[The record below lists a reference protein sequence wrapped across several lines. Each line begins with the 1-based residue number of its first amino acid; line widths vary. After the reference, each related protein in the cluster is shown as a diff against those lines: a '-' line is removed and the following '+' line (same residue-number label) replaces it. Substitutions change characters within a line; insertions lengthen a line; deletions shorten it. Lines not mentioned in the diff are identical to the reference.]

1 MGEHATTNSL
11 DNNQNTTCRDLCER
25 MITTLPRGLRD
36 IIYEYILCDKF
47 YKNVVVSTNE
57 PASSQ
62 AGLDYWQVEKVA
74 DTTLKELLEAW
85 YRSVRFHVGE
95 DLGYIE
101 RFLSLNVA
109 RLGISRH
116 HLITKIS
123 ITFNQRDVVFLKKK
137 KKHPPPLGGDV
148 TRVPTSRAR
157 LLERLEHLFLLKRG
171 ASIHLYAIIGCRYTR
186 RMMIIDDRSPHAERK
201 VLRQVTTVM
210 SDVLSRLSAEGY
222 RLATGIQ
229 LSSRRPHKSSLY
241 DLCSGNLLLDGED

>member
-1 MGEHATTNSL
+1 MGQYATTNSL
-11 DNNQNTTCRDLCER
+11 DNNRDTTCRDLCEG
-25 MITTLPRGLRD
+25 MITTLPRELRD
-36 IIYEYILCDKF
+36 IIYEYILCDTL
-47 YKNVVVSTNE
+47 YKDVAVSTNE

-74 DTTLKELLEAW
+74 DTAWKELFEAW
-85 YRSVRFHVGE
+85 YRSVRIHMGE

-109 RLGISRH
+109 RLGIPRH

-123 ITFNQRDVVFLKKK
+123 ITFNQRDVVFLEK
-137 KKHPPPLGGDV
+137 PLGGDV

-157 LLERLEHLFLLKRG
+157 ILERLEHLFLLKRG
-171 ASIHLYAIIGCRYTR
+171 ASIHLYVIIGCRWTR
-186 RMMIIDDRSPHAERK
+186 RMMMIDARSPRRERK

-222 RLATGIQ
+222 RLAMAIQ
-229 LSSRRPHKSSLY
+229 LFSRRPDKSSLF
-241 DLCSGNLLLDGED
+241 DLCSGNLPLEEED